1 MTLDVADLEALW
13 ERLAEAVT
21 EAGPARETL
30 FLAKLALLFGNALGD
45 RRQTDALIATALQD
59 LPPSA

>member
-1 MTLDVADLEALW
+1 MSLDVVDLETLW

-45 RRQTDALIATALQD
+45 RTQAEALIAIALQD